1 MITMLKKGDFVRIKK
16 ELSYCGR
23 LFGVNE
29 TMVSAG
35 GLKLRVKRADKRRGY
50 DQEIWFEKP
59 SGFDDNEW
67 NKLIDRWHWDNSM
80 VEKIGSIR
88 SIKI

>member
-1 MITMLKKGDFVRIKK
+1 MITMLKKGDFVRIK
-16 ELSYCGR
+16 ERLYCGR

-67 NKLIDRWHWDNSM
+67 NKLINRWHWDNSM

>member
-1 MITMLKKGDFVRIKK
+1 MIAVLKKGDYVKIKK
-16 ELSYCGR
+16 NLYCGC

-50 DQEIWFEKP
+50 YQEIWFEKP
-59 SGFDDNEW
+59 SGFDDYEW
-67 NKLIDRWHWDNSM
+67 SRLINRWHWDNSM
-80 VEKIGSIR
+80 VELASIR
-88 SIKI
+88 NIIKI

>member
-1 MITMLKKGDFVRIKK
+1 MITMLKKGDFVRIK
-16 ELSYCGR
+16 ERLCCGR

-29 TMVSAG
+29 TMASAG
-35 GLKLRVKRADKRRGY
+35 GLKLRVKRADKIREY

-67 NKLIDRWHWDNSM
+67 KKLINMWHWDNSM
-80 VEKIGSIR
+80 VEKIAIR

>member
-1 MITMLKKGDFVRIKK
+1 MTVMLKKGDYVKIKK
-16 ELSYCGR
+16 ELYCGR

-35 GLKLRVKRADKRRGY
+35 GLKLRVKRADKRRGD

-59 SGFDDNEW
+59 KWLDMVEFNH
-67 NKLIDRWHWDNSM
+67 LINRWHWDNSM
-80 VEKIGSIR
+80 VEKVGSAR
-88 SIKI
+88 NNIKI

>member
-1 MITMLKKGDFVRIKK
+1 MITMLKKGDFVRIK
-16 ELSYCGR
+16 EGLSYCGR

-59 SGFDDNEW
+59 SGLDDNE
-67 NKLIDRWHWDNSM
+67 
-80 VEKIGSIR
+80 
-88 SIKI
+88 